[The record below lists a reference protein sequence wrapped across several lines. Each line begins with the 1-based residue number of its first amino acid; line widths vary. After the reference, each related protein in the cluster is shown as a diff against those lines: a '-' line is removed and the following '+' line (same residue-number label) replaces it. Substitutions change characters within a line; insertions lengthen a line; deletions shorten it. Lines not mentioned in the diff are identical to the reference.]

1 MNERR
6 YLAFDIETVKEF
18 PSGADWRDHRP
29 LGIGCAAAC
38 SADIPEP
45 LRWYD
50 SVPGGDGVAQRM
62 SRDSLAA
69 LVRTLADLAGEG
81 YTLLTWNG
89 TGFDFDILA
98 EESGLRE
105 ECREL
110 ALSHVDMM
118 FHLFCIRGYPLALRT
133 ASKGMGLPGKTEGM
147 DGAAAVRLW
156 TDPGERERVVDYCT
170 QDVRATLELA
180 MACEEAGRLD
190 WTSRR
195 GNRVRLG
202 LAKGW
207 LTVRESLCVP
217 EPDNS
222 WMTNPL
228 ERSAFTGWLA

>member
-1 MNERR
+1 MCERK

-18 PSGADWRDHRP
+18 PDGADWRDHRP

-38 SADIPEP
+38 SFDIPEP
-45 LRWYD
+45 LVWHD
-50 SVPGGDGVAQRM
+50 GVPGGDEIANRM

-69 LVRTLADLAGEG
+69 LVLSLSELAGQG

-89 TGFDFDILA
+89 TGFDFDVLA
-98 EESGLRE
+98 EESGLPE
-105 ECREL
+105 ECRQL

-118 FHLFCIRGYPLALRT
+118 FHLFCAKGYPLALKT

-147 DGAAAVRLW
+147 DGGAAVRMW
-156 TDPGERERVVDYCT
+156 ANPGAREQVVDYCA

-180 MACEEAGRLD
+180 LACESAGRLD
-190 WTSRR
+190 WTSRK
-195 GNRVRLG
+195 GNPMRLS
-202 LAKGW
+202 LPEGW
-207 LTVRESLCVP
+207 LRVRESLRIP

-228 ERSAFTGWLA
+228 ERSSFTGWLS